1 MIFKNKTLK
10 KNLNI
15 LSFIKNFFAIL
26 FSIQILIIFILIVW
40 YSTSPI
46 KYIYSPERII
56 KILSS
61 KTKNSIGFDGANINK
76 YLKVYSLSGYYSL
89 FKPKV
94 DKIDLRISQ
103 KNLIE
108 LEFQRE
114 NRSKIFGTNQEIKK
128 KTK

>member
-40 YSTSPI
+40 YITSPI

-94 DKIDLRISQ
+94 DKIDLRI
-103 KNLIE
+103 I
-108 LEFQRE
+108 
-114 NRSKIFGTNQEIKK
+114 TY
-128 KTK
+128 